1 MPVGT
6 YTEIMAL
13 GTPPSPP
20 FPPTSSCLFPSPLTS
35 LYTTPARMQVAA
47 SNGRS
52 EHPEAPVPVLQLSLD
67 PPPSAIRHSHVLTH
81 ATSVVLL
88 PGVIISNALSTDS
101 IQESTQRT
109 GLEQHKRR
117 SRGLTSETSHE
128 KEAVRL
134 QVRQLRVSLGNVRLR
149 GTFTGGGGSSAACT
163 CSSDGSGQ
171 HTIHD
176 CAKVQVIC
184 KVCGGKKKDIPGDV
198 PKWWP

>member
-109 GLEQHKRR
+109 GLEKHKRR

-149 GTFTGGGGSSAACT
+149 GTFTGGGAAAPRAHAAPMEVVNT
-163 CSSDGSGQ
+163 RYMIARRFRSYARSVG
-171 HTIHD
+171 
-176 CAKVQVIC
+176 A
-184 KVCGGKKKDIPGDV
+184 KKKDIPGDV